1 MRYISHIESLTLLAT
16 SGKIKYQFKN
26 GVLVIG
32 SETGTGAGNEIV
44 PDLAG
49 TDPDSKMMI
58 LNAAGATDLEKVGL
72 TAQFFQ
78 APPIVAEGTLAS
90 GSYYE
95 LLSGTADLTGANYT
109 GKFDLILPDQ
119 LIQADLTDLPIGTVI
134 KATAAITVPAGTAK
148 WALTVP
154 IALLDSKEHNLR
166 SENFIINNL
175 SSVKDESSWD
185 NKAYGART
193 KDPKYVR

>member
-1 MRYISHIESLTLLAT
+1 MRYISHIDSLTLLAT
-16 SGKIKYQFKN
+16 SGKVKYQFQN
-26 GVLVIG
+26 GLLVIG

-58 LNAAGATDLEKVGL
+58 LNAAGSTDLEKVGL
-72 TAQFFQ
+72 NTQFWA
-78 APPIVAEGTLAS
+78 APPIVAAGTLAS

-95 LLSGTADLTGANYT
+95 LIGGTVDLTGANYV
-109 GKFDLILPDQ
+109 GKYDLILPDQ
-119 LIQADLTDLPIGTVI
+119 LIQADLTDLPLGTVI

-148 WALTVP
+148 WALEVP
-154 IALLDSKEHNLR
+154 IAYLDSKEHNLR

-175 SSVKDESSWD
+175 SSFKDESSWD

>member
-1 MRYISHIESLTLLAT
+1 MRYISHIDSLALFAAG
-16 SGKIKYQFKN
+16 GKIKYQFKN

-58 LNAAGATDLEKVGL
+58 LNAAGSTDLEKVGL
-72 TAQFFQ
+72 TTQFFQ
-78 APPIVAEGTLAS
+78 APPIIALGTLAS
-90 GSYYE
+90 GSYYV
-95 LLSGTADLTGANYT
+95 LLSGTADLTGANYV
-109 GKFDLILPDQ
+109 GKFDLILSDQ
-119 LIQADLTDLPIGTVI
+119 LIQADIADLPIGTVI

-148 WALTVP
+148 WALEVP

-175 SSVKDESSWD
+175 SSFKDESSWD